1 MKNYLMGQQDPCIK
15 DILQRLENT
24 KKILDKLSKNTKRTF
39 NGERFIPDSEL
50 SSVLKI
56 SRRTLSEYRS
66 AGILPYYLI
75 SGKILYKESDVQQ
88 MLEKAYKNSLCT
100 LGAYTAQGRLV
111 GIIRAVGDGASI
123 LFIQDI
129 IVLPEFQ
136 RKGIGTDLLRAII
149 RRYPD
154 VYQTELMTDNT
165 DKTIAF
171 YKSLGFTPATEFG
184 CLGFMKL
191 NT

>member
-1 MKNYLMGQQDPCIK
+1 MYLYQTQNLLQARRCRGFSEIIVSSAKSSKMKNYLMGQQDPCIK

-88 MLEKAYKNSLCT
+88 MLEKAYRPSFDVRN
-100 LGAYTAQGRLV
+100 
-111 GIIRAVGDGASI
+111 
-123 LFIQDI
+123 
-129 IVLPEFQ
+129 IV
-136 RKGIGTDLLRAII
+136 
-149 RRYPD
+149 
-154 VYQTELMTDNT
+154 
-165 DKTIAF
+165 
-171 YKSLGFTPATEFG
+171 
-184 CLGFMKL
+184 
-191 NT
+191 

>member
-39 NGERFIPDSEL
+39 NGERFIPDSKL

-56 SRRTLSEYRS
+56 SLRTLSEYRS

-88 MLEKAYKNSLCT
+88 MLEKAYRPSFDVRN
-100 LGAYTAQGRLV
+100 
-111 GIIRAVGDGASI
+111 
-123 LFIQDI
+123 
-129 IVLPEFQ
+129 IV
-136 RKGIGTDLLRAII
+136 
-149 RRYPD
+149 
-154 VYQTELMTDNT
+154 
-165 DKTIAF
+165 
-171 YKSLGFTPATEFG
+171 
-184 CLGFMKL
+184 
-191 NT
+191 